1 MSEAAT
7 QDDENVAGGDQQKR
21 GGAFSPFRNPVFRA
35 IWVANLFSNLG
46 ATIQSVAAAWLMT
59 DLTGSNQLIALVQ
72 GSTTFPIMV
81 FGIIA
86 GAIADNYDRRL
97 VMLAA
102 QIGMLLTSSA
112 LAILTYMGLIGPMLL
127 LAFTLTVGVGTAL
140 NSPAWQSS
148 VRQTVPRR
156 DLPQAIALNSMSFNI
171 ARSVGPAL
179 GGVLISVWDVSLA
192 FLINAVSYIAL
203 IVVLLWWRP
212 EVRRIARRP
221 ILPAIGVGLRFCLG
235 SSPIRRLLA
244 RGMFLGFG
252 IAGYQALLPAVVR
265 LQLGGDEMDY
275 GVMLAVFGIGSIVA
289 APFISTIRQR
299 LELERL
305 MAICVVIYLLALSL
319 LAEVHSIFYAVPGAF
334 LAGVAWVAVMTTL
347 NTAMQ
352 FRSPDEILGRCL
364 SIYQAATFGGMAVGS
379 WAWGAFADTTS
390 LPTALHAASAFLVIG
405 SVILWLLA
413 PMPKRGE
420 GVIQEA

>member
-1 MSEAAT
+1 MTEAAPHDT
-7 QDDENVAGGDQQKR
+7 KDAPGSDRQTA
-21 GGAFSPFRNPVFRA
+21 GGAFSPFRHPVFRA
-35 IWVANLFSNLG
+35 IWIANLFSNLG

-59 DLTGSNQLIALVQ
+59 ELTGSNQLIAMIQASNIL
-72 GSTTFPIMV
+72 PIMV
-81 FGIIA
+81 VGMIA
-86 GAIADNYDRRL
+86 GAIADNYDRRM

-127 LAFTLTVGVGTAL
+127 IAFTLTVGVGTAL

-156 DLPQAIALNSMSFNI
+156 DLPHAIALNSMSFNI

-203 IVVLLWWRP
+203 ILVLLWWRP

-221 ILPAIGVGLRFCLG
+221 IFPAIGVGLKFCMG

-244 RGMFLGFG
+244 RGLFLGFG

-265 LQLGGDEMDY
+265 LQLGGDEMDF

-289 APFISTIRQR
+289 APFISTIRQK
-299 LELERL
+299 LELEKL
-305 MAICVVIYLLALSL
+305 LGLCVAIYLLAMSL
-319 LAEVHSIFYAVPGAF
+319 LAEVHSIIYAAPGAF

-364 SIYQAATFGGMAVGS
+364 SIYQAATFGGMALGS
-379 WAWGAFADTTS
+379 WAWGAMADATS
-390 LPTALHAASAFLVIG
+390 LPAALHAASAFLLVG
-405 SVILWLLA
+405 SVLLWRLA

-420 GVIQEA
+420 GVIQEP

>member
-1 MSEAAT
+1 MSEAGT
-7 QDDENVAGGDQQKR
+7 QDDKTVAGEDQQKR
-21 GGAFSPFRNPVFRA
+21 GGAFSAFRNPIFRA

-59 DLTGSNQLIALVQ
+59 DLTGSNQLIGLVQ
-72 GSTTFPIMV
+72 GSATLPIMV
-81 FGIIA
+81 FGMIA

-127 LAFTLTVGVGTAL
+127 LAFTLTVGAGTAL

-192 FLINAVSYIAL
+192 FLINAVSYLAL

-212 EVRRIARRP
+212 EARRIARRP
-221 ILPAIGVGLRFCLG
+221 IFPAIGVGLRFCLG

-244 RGMFLGFG
+244 RGMFMGFG
-252 IAGYQALLPAVVR
+252 IAGYQALMPAVVR

-289 APFISTIRQR
+289 APFISTIRQS

-334 LAGVAWVAVMTTL
+334 LAGMAWVAVMTTL

-379 WAWGAFADTTS
+379 WAWGALADTTT

-405 SVILWLLA
+405 SVILWFLA
-413 PMPKRGE
+413 PMPIRGE

>member
-1 MSEAAT
+1 M
-7 QDDENVAGGDQQKR
+7 
-21 GGAFSPFRNPVFRA
+21 GGAFSPFRHPVFRA
-35 IWVANLFSNLG
+35 IWIANLFSNLG

-59 DLTGSNQLIALVQ
+59 ELTGSNQLIGLVQ
-72 GSTTFPIMV
+72 ASTTFPIMI
-81 FGIIA
+81 FGMIA
-86 GAIADNYDRRL
+86 GAIADNYDRRM

-112 LAILTYMGLIGPMLL
+112 LAVLTYMGLIGPMLL

-156 DLPQAIALNSMSFNI
+156 DLPQAIALNSMSFNT

-212 EVRRIARRP
+212 EIRRIARRP
-221 ILPAIGVGLRFCLG
+221 IFPAIGVGLKFCMG

-244 RGMFLGFG
+244 RGLFLGFG

-265 LQLGGDEMDY
+265 LQLGGDEMDF
-275 GVMLAVFGIGSIVA
+275 GIMLAVFGIGSIVA
-289 APFISTIRQR
+289 APFISTIRQKF
-299 LELERL
+299 ELERL
-305 MAICVVIYLLALSL
+305 LAGCVVIYLIAMSL
-319 LAEVHSIFYAVPGAF
+319 LAEVHSILFAAPGAF
-334 LAGVAWVAVMTTL
+334 LAGIAWVAVMTSL

-379 WAWGAFADTTS
+379 WAWGALADVTS
-390 LPTALHAASAFLVIG
+390 LPAALHTASVFLVIG
-405 SVILWLLA
+405 SLVLWQLL
-413 PMPKRGE
+413 PMPRQGE
-420 GVIQEA
+420 GVIQEP